1 MNNSHFVIL
10 WETDMGGFLNPR
22 KEEDKKILDHSIF
35 FFYWPWYLRP
45 DYILSFCPIP
55 SKTNGLP
62 SH

>member
-35 FFYWPWYLRP
+35 FFL
-45 DYILSFCPIP
+45 LALVL
-55 SKTNGLP
+55 KT
-62 SH
+62 